1 MDIEQALLD
10 EHSKKQTMRIVNFIG
25 GDKKRFKTL
34 FDIFLNGAYR
44 VTQRA
49 AWPLGYVAIEHPE
62 LIHPHLS
69 KLIEKLAQKDLHP
82 SIPRNIL
89 RILQEIDIPEKH
101 HGRLVD
107 ICIGFITDARNP
119 AAIRAFSM
127 TVAAQIC
134 KNYPELSKELRMIF
148 SEMVKYPQQP
158 AISSRLRSA
167 GKLLK

>member
-25 GDKKRFKTL
+25 SDKKRFEAL
-34 FDIFLNGAYR
+34 FDIFLNGEYR
-44 VTQRA
+44 ITQRA

-62 LIHPHLS
+62 LILPHLS
-69 KLIEKLAQKDLHP
+69 KLIKKLEQKDLHP

-89 RILQEIDIPEKH
+89 RIFQEIEVPEKH

-107 ICIGFITDARNP
+107 ICIGFITDARIP

-134 KNYPELSKELRMIF
+134 KNYPELSKELQMIF
-148 SEMVKYPQQP
+148 SELARYPQQA
-158 AISSRLRSA
+158 AITSRLKSA